1 MRLSSDEVKA
11 FEEACEMRRNRAVE
25 ELFNALGVSNASA
38 VLFQVATA
46 PRALA
51 TSLVHHVRAAI
62 VEHRSTSR

>member
-11 FEEACEMRRNRAVE
+11 FEAACEMRRNRAVE
-25 ELFNALGVSNASA
+25 ELFNALGVTNASA

-46 PRALA
+46 PRSLA

-62 VEHRSTSR
+62 VEHNATPR